1 MTWSEV
7 TDLCH
12 FNYFPALHWKQILY
26 QRVTWEANSLEKSL
40 MLGKTEGRRRR
51 GRQRMR
57 QLDGI
62 TDAMDMNLDE
72 LWEMVRDREA
82 WCPAVHGVAKS
93 RTWQVNWTITATIL
107 AFFLALQLVESWSLN
122 GDQLKA
128 PEVKAHNHK
137 PWSTR
142 EVPSLA
148 FLLGIFSVLSER
160 GLSKST
166 DRTVSA
172 LHSICLLTSSSNNTS
187 C

>member
-1 MTWSEV
+1 MTGE
-7 TDLCH
+7 L
-12 FNYFPALHWKQILY
+12 NN
-26 QRVTWEANSLEKSL
+26 NSYHPS
-40 MLGKTEGRRRR
+40 
-51 GRQRMR
+51 
-57 QLDGI
+57 
-62 TDAMDMNLDE
+62 
-72 LWEMVRDREA
+72 
-82 WCPAVHGVAKS
+82 
-93 RTWQVNWTITATIL
+93 
-107 AFFLALQLVESWSLN
+107 FFLALQLVESWSLN

-166 DRTVSA
+166 NRTVSA
-172 LHSICLLTSSSNNTS
+172 LHSVCLLTSSSNNTS